1 MAAQKPMTYDQK
13 VGWFCIKSGPLTD
26 RKRATNSMKANKCD
40 LLNVQSH
47 KAHEIFRLKGKT
59 YKMVTIFGVFLICR
73 LMQGAMTAEK
83 DQKNVCLKAANISFK
98 PR

>member
-1 MAAQKPMTYDQK
+1 M
-13 VGWFCIKSGPLTD
+13 KSGPLTD
-26 RKRATNSMKANKCD
+26 RKRATNSMKVNECD

-47 KAHEIFRLKGKT
+47 KVLEIFRLKGKI
-59 YKMVTIFGVFLICR
+59 YKIVTIFGVFLICR

-83 DQKNVCLKAANISFK
+83 NQKNVCLKTANISFK

>member
-1 MAAQKPMTYDQK
+1 MK
-13 VGWFCIKSGPLTD
+13 V
-26 RKRATNSMKANKCD
+26 NEHD
-40 LLNVQSH
+40 LLNVQPC

-83 DQKNVCLKAANISFK
+83 DQKNVCLKTANINFK

>member
-1 MAAQKPMTYDQK
+1 MTYDQK
-13 VGWFCIKSGPLTD
+13 VGRFCIKSGPLTG
-26 RKRATNSMKANKCD
+26 RKRATNSMKVNERD
-40 LLNVQSH
+40 LLNVQSY

-59 YKMVTIFGVFLICR
+59 YEMVTIFGVFLIRR

-83 DQKNVCLKAANISFK
+83 NQKNVCLKAVNISLK

>member
-1 MAAQKPMTYDQK
+1 MTYDQK
-13 VGWFCIKSGPLTD
+13 VGRFCIKSGPLTG
-26 RKRATNSMKANKCD
+26 RKRATNSMKANECD
-40 LLNVQSH
+40 LLNVQSY

-59 YKMVTIFGVFLICR
+59 YKMITIFSVFLIYI
-73 LMQGAMTAEK
+73 LTQGAMTAEN

>member
-1 MAAQKPMTYDQK
+1 MK
-13 VGWFCIKSGPLTD
+13 V
-26 RKRATNSMKANKCD
+26 NEYD
-40 LLNVQSH
+40 LLYVQSY

-83 DQKNVCLKAANISFK
+83 KKKTYV
-98 PR
+98 

>member
-1 MAAQKPMTYDQK
+1 MTYNQK
-13 VGWFCIKSGPLTD
+13 VGRFCIKSGPLTG

-40 LLNVQSH
+40 LLKVQSY
-47 KAHEIFRLKGKT
+47 KAHETFRLKGKT
-59 YKMVTIFGVFLICR
+59 YKMVTIFGVFLIRR

-83 DQKNVCLKAANISFK
+83 NQKNVCLKAANISFK

>member
-13 VGWFCIKSGPLTD
+13 VGRFCMKSGPLTG
-26 RKRATNSMKANKCD
+26 RKRATNSMKVNEHD
-40 LLNVQSH
+40 LLNVQSY
-47 KAHEIFRLKGKT
+47 KAHETFRLKGKT

-83 DQKNVCLKAANISFK
+83 KKKTYV
-98 PR
+98 

>member
-1 MAAQKPMTYDQK
+1 M
-13 VGWFCIKSGPLTD
+13 KSGPLTG
-26 RKRATNSMKANKCD
+26 RKRATNSMEANKYD

-59 YKMVTIFGVFLICR
+59 YEMVTIFGVFLIRR

-83 DQKNVCLKAANISFK
+83 NQKNVCLKDANISFK